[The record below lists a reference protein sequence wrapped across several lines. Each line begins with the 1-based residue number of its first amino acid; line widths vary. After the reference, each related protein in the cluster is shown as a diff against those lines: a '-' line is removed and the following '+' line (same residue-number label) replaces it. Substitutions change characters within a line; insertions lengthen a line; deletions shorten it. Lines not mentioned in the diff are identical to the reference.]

1 MAVIGR
7 LLPKLGSR
15 RLVRIFLVGYCAAG
29 PLVGLAADPLELTG
43 ALFAWGAFQGAL
55 DVSMNT
61 QAIAVETVQMRPLM
75 PTFHGAWS
83 IGALSGA
90 ALGAAAVAAHIA
102 LAPNSSSSLFPCW
115 RPPCTEPQHGR

>member
-1 MAVIGR
+1 M
-7 LLPKLGSR
+7 
-15 RLVRIFLVGYCAAG
+15 
-29 PLVGLAADPLELTG
+29 GLAATRAELAG

-61 QAIAVETVQMRPLM
+61 QAVAVEKVQRRPLM

-90 ALGAAAVAAHIA
+90 ALGAAAVAAHMRSP
-102 LAPNSSSSLFPCW
+102 LLSSSSLSTPLSHFTHQLTQLAPWHRHC
-115 RPPCTEPQHGR
+115 